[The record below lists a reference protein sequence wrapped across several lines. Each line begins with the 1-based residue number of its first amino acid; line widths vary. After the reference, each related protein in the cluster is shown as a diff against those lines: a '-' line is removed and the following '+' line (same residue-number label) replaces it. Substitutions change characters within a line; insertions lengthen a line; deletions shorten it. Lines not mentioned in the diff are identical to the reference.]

1 MTKGERGGAGGGRAA
16 WGGGGGTATAIEE
29 FDVGDDCVG
38 GLFALDG
45 ELIRQEAV
53 CQLVVPDNVGGKG
66 SAIFAGQLARPLD
79 VVFKHGIG
87 HFQADIAL
95 IAEQELECDGFAAG
109 FGGDDNRVGCAAFG
123 GLELDAA
130 RVRAQRIRVE
140 RGGGDGGLV
149 RAAACE
155 GKLILQEAVLE
166 LVVLDGEAGT
176 AVCGAKRVAAG
187 NRTFQPREFQLEI
200 QPVLIGENE
209 GIADGLAG
217 GAGRDAEKI
226 GFLILSVSRGHLQD
240 AGLGQRA
247 RFAVSGAVVR
257 ADKFGGAG
265 ALAEEVE
272 AVLEEAVGE
281 RVALDGACGGVVRA
295 AGGFGGTGRCL
306 PGEAKVEVEAGLQTE
321 EEGKFHIRLDGF
333 AVCGFLRNVGLQ
345 EKDVILEFRA
355 VRQRHDDGA
364 AGVDGA
370 GDAVSGGEEGPGDAG
385 VRCVEAGETQV
396 IGKHAIVQ
404 LGEEDAFADGLAGGA
419 GDGGGL
425 CAVFIPRQ
433 GRAEVEIGKRERFI
447 RFAGIARL
455 FTFAAGIGIS
465 ACADVQVGIV
475 GLGGLLLRGGFGFG
489 ALAGF
494 AVRLFRVGL
503 LGFAGE
509 IALCVA
515 VCAGAGGVQ
524 TVAGAG
530 MAGRIACLQ
539 DGDLLG
545 FGLQNGV
552 VWFGG
557 AHPEQRQA
565 DAEHEGTDKQAAA
578 QWAQPWKFG
587 KESVHAYRPPQG
599 GDCPSCD
606 VVLGRH
612 FSIQKPPISILKS
625 TAKAPAGSLLLPGA
639 TGKSLAAAHT
649 IRSEKAAV
657 IQVF

>member
-1 MTKGERGGAGGGRAA
+1 MLIGQDEAELVGRIALLCGDGEGVIAGRLVVMTKGERGGAGGGRAA
-16 WGGGGGTATAIEE
+16 WGGGGGTATAIEK

-38 GLFALDG
+38 GLLALDG

-53 CQLVVPDNVGGKG
+53 CQLVVPNNVGGKG

-130 RVRAQRIRVE
+130 RVRAQGRAVE

-247 RFAVSGAVVR
+247 RFAVSGAVVC

-295 AGGFGGTGRCL
+295 AGCFGGTGRGL
-306 PGEAKVEVEAGLQTE
+306 PGEAKIEVEAGLQTE

-333 AVCGFLRNVGLQ
+333 AVCGF
-345 EKDVILEFRA
+345 
-355 VRQRHDDGA
+355 
-364 AGVDGA
+364 
-370 GDAVSGGEEGPGDAG
+370 
-385 VRCVEAGETQV
+385 CVTW
-396 IGKHAIVQ
+396 
-404 LGEEDAFADGLAGGA
+404 
-419 GDGGGL
+419 
-425 CAVFIPRQ
+425 
-433 GRAEVEIGKRERFI
+433 
-447 RFAGIARL
+447 
-455 FTFAAGIGIS
+455 
-465 ACADVQVGIV
+465 AC
-475 GLGGLLLRGGFGFG
+475 R
-489 ALAGF
+489 
-494 AVRLFRVGL
+494 RK
-503 LGFAGE
+503 
-509 IALCVA
+509 
-515 VCAGAGGVQ
+515 
-524 TVAGAG
+524 T
-530 MAGRIACLQ
+530 
-539 DGDLLG
+539 
-545 FGLQNGV
+545 
-552 VWFGG
+552 
-557 AHPEQRQA
+557 
-565 DAEHEGTDKQAAA
+565 
-578 QWAQPWKFG
+578 
-587 KESVHAYRPPQG
+587 
-599 GDCPSCD
+599 
-606 VVLGRH
+606 
-612 FSIQKPPISILKS
+612 
-625 TAKAPAGSLLLPGA
+625 
-639 TGKSLAAAHT
+639 
-649 IRSEKAAV
+649 
-657 IQVF
+657 